1 MQLFRSYIGQVN
13 DMEQREMDAINQGLP
28 FKQEDAALDCE

>member
-1 MQLFRSYIGQVN
+1 MHTFRSYIGQVN

-28 FKQEDAALDCE
+28 FKQEDATLNCE

>member
-1 MQLFRSYIGQVN
+1 MFRSYIGQVN

-28 FKQEDAALDCE
+28 FKQEDAA